1 MTSRVIPSHPMVKA
15 LRVVGIVTFMGGMA
29 REIGATAMESL
40 VWTAVG
46 IVVLFV
52 NGMVVEPWTE
62 KKILAGDRMHP
73 VLEAL
78 DKLFEVITGAL
89 GKILVLV
96 FMTLLAPFVMIITA
110 YRWAANARPI
120 RWIAGNRNR
129 EWKYSKPHGQGSYIY
144 SDGSTYTGAF
154 KDGLFKGQGTVTYAD
169 GATHTGAWQQGKRHG
184 QGTYTVADGRTYSG
198 AWKDGKRHGK
208 GTETD
213 AFGDTYT
220 GEWRD
225 GEHHGQGTYRFAD
238 GRIYSGAFKVGEING
253 HGTETDAVGDT
264 YTGEWKGGK
273 RHGHGTYTFADG
285 RTYSGAWKDGEPA
298 P

>member
-154 KDGLFKGQGTVTYAD
+154 KDGLFKGQGTMTYAD
-169 GATHTGAWQQGKRHG
+169 
-184 QGTYTVADGRTYSG
+184 
-198 AWKDGKRHGK
+198 
-208 GTETD
+208 
-213 AFGDTYT
+213 
-220 GEWRD
+220 
-225 GEHHGQGTYRFAD
+225 
-238 GRIYSGAFKVGEING
+238 
-253 HGTETDAVGDT
+253 GDT
-264 YTGEWKGGK
+264 YTGEWKDGK
-273 RHGHGTYTFADG
+273 RNGHGTYTVPDG
-285 RTYSGAWKDGEPA
+285 STFYIGEWKDGKRNGHGTGKYIAGSSYTGEWKGGKPTGQGTITY
-298 P
+298 PDGTKRTGEWKDGKPVP